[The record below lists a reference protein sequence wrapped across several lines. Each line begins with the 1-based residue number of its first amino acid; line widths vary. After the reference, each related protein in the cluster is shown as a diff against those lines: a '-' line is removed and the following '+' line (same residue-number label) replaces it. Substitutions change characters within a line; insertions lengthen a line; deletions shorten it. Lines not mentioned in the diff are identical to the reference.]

1 MNAIYGSISRKVLN
15 DVFRSASA
23 TTTIYSSDLNTK
35 PAKNGLL
42 SLNIRYSGDAYT
54 LLLKQIHFVC
64 IDWMAST
71 FCLSKKMCRRFAI
84 AFDNTSNEWDRKKC
98 SCMRVWFVRV
108 PYRAVWMCRLWL
120 IKCVAASWWLIFEI
134 KSIKTQFYWIKS
146 LNRNEGC
153 LLDRRCFY

>member
-1 MNAIYGSISRKVLN
+1 MEMSKIEITWIELSTLLPSCLDAIYGSISRKVLI

-35 PAKNGLL
+35 PAKIGVL

-71 FCLSKKMCRRFAI
+71 FCLSKKMCRRFPI
-84 AFDNTSNEWDRKKC
+84 VFDTSNEWDRKKC

-108 PYRAVWMCRLWL
+108 PYRTV
-120 IKCVAASWWLIFEI
+120 
-134 KSIKTQFYWIKS
+134 
-146 LNRNEGC
+146 
-153 LLDRRCFY
+153 